1 MLDSHIQITKD
12 KSKIQIDYVHNFLSK
27 ESYWAKN
34 IPLDIVKKSIENSL
48 CYTVLKEEKQIGF
61 ARVITDQAS
70 FCYLCDVFI
79 DGKERGRGYS
89 KLLMEYIMN
98 DEVLQGLR
106 RYMLGTLDAHGL
118 YERFGFKSLS
128 MPERIMEIRNSDIYS

>member
-1 MLDSHIQITKD
+1 MLNSEIQITKD

-27 ESYWAKN
+27 KSYWAKN

-48 CYTVLKEEKQIGF
+48 CYTVLKEENQVGF

-79 DGKERGRGYS
+79 DEKERGKGYS
-89 KLLMEYIMN
+89 KLLMQFIMN
-98 DEVLQGLR
+98 DEVLHGLR
-106 RYMLGTLDAHGL
+106 RYMLATLDAHGL
-118 YERFGFKSLS
+118 YKMFGFKSLS
-128 MPERIMEIRNSDIYS
+128 MPERIMEIKNSDIYS